1 MNNVN
6 INIDELKGWI
16 GNEEVAY
23 DEVSVSLE
31 KRFRATIVRWPP
43 QEYIGLLPLQLS
55 NHLF

>member
-1 MNNVN
+1 MNNIN

-31 KRFRATIVRWPP
+31 KKDL
-43 QEYIGLLPLQLS
+43 GLL
-55 NHLF
+55 